1 MALRLNCNGV
11 CAKRDQRRNYLS
23 GNGAAITRVLCCA
36 CFFGKCI
43 GRKPLMAVK
52 QPHLCGELLRN
63 WRELRRLSQLEL
75 ALEADVSARHIS
87 FIETGRAR
95 PSREMVLLL
104 AGVLDV
110 PLREQNT
117 LLHAAGFAPAY
128 RETSLT
134 DPQMAQVRQALELI
148 LKQQE
153 PFAALVFDRKW
164 ELVMANAA
172 YARMIQHFSPD
183 LGALVEPYT
192 VLRPPR
198 LNLMRLLF
206 APDGW
211 RPLIANWETMA
222 KAVLTRWRREIQLEG
237 EAESRH
243 LLQEILTY
251 PGVPSRWREPD
262 VETAQDLV
270 IPVEIRAGEHT
281 LRLFTTITTLGS
293 PQDITL
299 QELHIE
305 AFHPVDEATA
315 QMVRA
320 LAS

>member
-1 MALRLNCNGV
+1 
-11 CAKRDQRRNYLS
+11 
-23 GNGAAITRVLCCA
+23 
-36 CFFGKCI
+36 
-43 GRKPLMAVK
+43 MAVK
-52 QPHLCGELLRN
+52 QPNLCGELLRN

-75 ALEADVSARHIS
+75 ALEANVSARHIS

-95 PSREMVLLL
+95 PSREMVLML

-172 YARMIQHFSPD
+172 YAQMIQLFSPN
-183 LGALVEPYT
+183 LAGFIEPYAVT
-192 VLRPPR
+192 SAPR

-211 RPLIANWETMA
+211 RPFIANWDIVA
-222 KAVLTRWRREIQLEG
+222 KATLARWRREMLWEG
-237 EAESRH
+237 EPASRH
-243 LLQEILTY
+243 LLQEILSY
-251 PGVPSRWREPD
+251 PDVPARWRDPEMD
-262 VETAQDLV
+262 TAQDLL
-270 IPVEIRAGEHT
+270 IPVEICVGE
-281 LRLFTTITTLGS
+281 LALKLFTTVTTLGS

-305 AFHPVDEATA
+305 AFHPMDEATA
-315 QMVRA
+315 QIVRA
-320 LAS
+320 LAAGPSA